1 MTPRIAILNCRDAL
15 MGFMDNSQPGA
26 IHYYDDILHRYL
38 SGNAYTFTFKILSA
52 QDPNELLQVGNK
64 LAFRH
69 PELGSF
75 YLNITTVERDRTETE
90 VTAMGLTF
98 ELLNEEIAAT
108 KLDTAKTFMGYL
120 DHWGF
125 EREKLKVG
133 LNEVSDKSIK
143 NEWTGNETVLKRLFS
158 LATVF
163 DAELEFVPYL
173 NENFSLNTL
182 VMNVY
187 RSDHGM
193 GHDKR
198 DITLRYSDGIEGIT
212 KTSDISELITA
223 IRPTGKDGMTLA
235 GYARAKES
243 DGCYL
248 SNSDIRSPSARDRFP
263 SQVADKDDNYIVG
276 MWSCDVD
283 SKEMLYGRALAELR
297 KRSVPKLTY
306 DIDGYIDVAIGDR
319 VTIEDDQFIPKLYV
333 QCRVVEQ
340 EVSFTD
346 PTKNKTTFDNFTEVS
361 SQLSS
366 SIISQ
371 MNALIEKYKQY
382 QCGIASSSGTS
393 FKNGQ
398 GETTLTAIVRDGAA
412 DVTDKFEIRW
422 FKNGTRVG
430 TGKSLTVS
438 STDFGQTAAY
448 RFEAWKD
455 GQLHGQYELTTV
467 NVVDG
472 ADGISNYLH
481 IRYSD
486 DGGRTFTGNN
496 GKNPGKWIGQYHDPN
511 PVDSPDP
518 ADYTW
523 VKTAGEDGA
532 DGMTQKLVSLTNEY
546 YLSTSDTERTG
557 GSWDTGYPDYEQGK
571 FLWVRIKAVYETPD
585 AIAYSAP
592 ELDKAWLNAGK
603 AITAAETA
611 TQSAADAS
619 QEAQDA
625 VSQVQAAKATADSVA
640 AEIAPIKTGVQEAK
654 DAAAE
659 AKKEIADKTQQML
672 LDIGDT
678 YATKNEVTAL
688 EGDLQ
693 AQITANATEIAS
705 KVSQT
710 EYQQNQ
716 QEVDDTLASLNSDLT
731 AAQGTLSS
739 LQSSQSEAA
748 QKLAQAEQD
757 LKDAQDAV
765 LDLQTS
771 QTATDTQLKAAQDA
785 VTKAQAAVDKAQSD
799 VDKANTEI
807 GKVKTDIAGIQG
819 DITDLTSRVTTAE
832 TSITQNAEAIALRA
846 TKTEVSTAV
855 QGAKD
860 YADAQIKVEA
870 DKIASDVSKVSTK
883 VDGLTQQKVERYYYL
898 STSETSCTGGAWS
911 TTKPAEEAGKYIWTK
926 DKITYVGGSSVE
938 TAPVRQTGSAG
949 ATGKDG
955 TNGKDGTSVTVS
967 SQQVTYQA
975 SSSGTTVPT
984 GAWSATI
991 PSVSAGQYL
1000 WTKTVVN
1007 YSDGK
1012 STTAYS
1018 VARQGSNGTNGTNG
1032 TSVTVSSQ
1040 AVTYQKSTS
1049 GTTPPTGTWSS
1060 SIPTTSAGEY
1070 LWTRTV
1076 VTYSDGKSVTSYSV
1090 ARHGLTGGK
1099 GDKGDKGN
1107 AGQDTI
1113 SIEIAQSWS
1122 ADTCTLTATV
1132 FRGPQQL
1139 TDTQVTALGTLKWYK
1154 ESTAL
1159 GTGKQLVRTLTG
1171 REAIECRL
1179 ESGSSSIL
1187 ARRCVTVD
1195 KDLEPVITEGLGTA
1209 QSERLEMESRLSS
1222 QIQQSVESITQTVH
1236 EEVYLKGD
1244 VDRML
1249 SSVSTTL
1256 QQDKESVQIL
1266 FNQLSAQLSAD
1277 GAATDAQFQEI
1288 SKYIRF
1294 IDGNVEIGNSA
1305 SPIQLKVMNDR
1316 ISFQQAGTEV
1326 AYFSNK
1332 QLYVTDGNFIQSLRI
1347 GRFAFVPRANGSLDF
1362 KKVG

>member
-248 SNSDIRSPSARDRFP
+248 SNSDIRSPTARDRFP

-603 AITAAETA
+603 AIQKAQTAADSA
-611 TQSAADAS
+611 SAASSA
-619 QEAQDA
+619 AAAA
-625 VSQVQAAKATADSVA
+625 VSQAQAAKATADAVQ
-640 AEIAPIKTGVQEAK
+640 AELTPIKTGVQEAK

-807 GKVKTDIAGIQG
+807 GKVKNDISDIQG

-832 TSITQNAEAIALRA
+832 TSIAQNAEAIALRA

-860 YADAQIKVEA
+860 YADAQIKVSANEIKSSVKTVT
-870 DKIASDVSKVSTK
+870 DKVN
-883 VDGLTQQKVERYYYL
+883 GLQQQEVEYFYYL
-898 STSETSCTGGAWS
+898 STSPDTPTGGSWS
-911 TTKPAEEAGKYIWTK
+911 TTKPAETAGKYIWQ
-926 DKITYVGGSSVE
+926 KIKTTYVSGASTES
-938 TAPVRQTGSAG
+938 APARL
-949 ATGKDG
+949 TGKDG
-955 TNGKDGTSVTVS
+955 KDGINVTVTGTAS
-967 SQQVTYQA
+967 TYQV

-984 GAWSATI
+984 GTWSSSIPATN
-991 PSVSAGQYL
+991 PGQYL
-1000 WTKTVVN
+1000 WTKNVTT
-1007 YSDGK
+1007 YSNGAT
-1012 STTAYS
+1012 STSYS
-1018 VARQGSNGTNGTNG
+1018 VSRNGTNGG
-1032 TSVTVSSQ
+1032 TGP
-1040 AVTYQKSTS
+1040 K
-1049 GTTPPTGTWSS
+1049 GETG
-1060 SIPTTSAGEY
+1060 A
-1070 LWTRTV
+1070 
-1076 VTYSDGKSVTSYSV
+1076 
-1090 ARHGLTGGK
+1090 TGQTGAP
-1099 GDKGDKGN
+1099 GAD
-1107 AGQDTI
+1107 ALHI
-1113 SIEIAQSWS
+1113 SITPVWS
-1122 ADTCTLTATV
+1122 GNSCTLTAHV
-1132 FRGPQQL
+1132 FKGGVEL
-1139 TDTQVTALGTLKWYK
+1139 TDTQVTALGALKWYLNG
-1154 ESTAL
+1154 SGTVA
-1159 GTGKQLVRTLTG
+1159 GTGKTLT
-1171 REAIECRL
+1171 RAVSVKESWEVRL
-1179 ESGSSSIL
+1179 EG
-1187 ARRCVTVD
+1187 
-1195 KDLEPVITEGLGTA
+1195 
-1209 QSERLEMESRLSS
+1209 
-1222 QIQQSVESITQTVH
+1222 
-1236 EEVYLKGD
+1236 
-1244 VDRML
+1244 
-1249 SSVSTTL
+1249 
-1256 QQDKESVQIL
+1256 
-1266 FNQLSAQLSAD
+1266 
-1277 GAATDAQFQEI
+1277 
-1288 SKYIRF
+1288 
-1294 IDGNVEIGNSA
+1294 
-1305 SPIQLKVMNDR
+1305 
-1316 ISFQQAGTEV
+1316 
-1326 AYFSNK
+1326 
-1332 QLYVTDGNFIQSLRI
+1332 
-1347 GRFAFVPRANGSLDF
+1347 
-1362 KKVG
+1362 

>member
-1 MTPRIAILNCRDAL
+1 MTPRIAILNCRDQVL
-15 MGFMDNSQPGA
+15 SFMDNSQPEA
-26 IHYYDDILHRYL
+26 MHYYDDSLHRYL
-38 SGNAYTFTFKILSA
+38 AGNACTFSFKVLSY
-52 QDPNELLQVGNK
+52 QDPKEYLQVGNK
-64 LAFRH
+64 LSFRH
-69 PELGSF
+69 SEEGAF
-75 YLNITTVERDRTETE
+75 YFNIVTVERDREETE

-108 KLDTAKTFMGYL
+108 KLDTAKTFTGYL

-125 EREKLKVG
+125 ERERLKIG

-163 DAELEFVPYL
+163 DAELEFIPFL
-173 NENFSLNTL
+173 NDDFSLNKL
-182 VMNVY
+182 VMNIY

-223 IRPTGKDGMTLA
+223 IRPTGKDGMMLS
-235 GYARAKES
+235 GYTHAKES

-248 SNSDIRSPSARDRFP
+248 SNSDIRNPSARDRFP

-297 KRSVPKLTY
+297 KKSVPKLSY
-306 DIDGYIDVAIGDR
+306 DIDGYINVSIGDR
-319 VTIEDDQFIPKLYV
+319 VTIEDTQFTPKLYV

-340 EVSFTD
+340 EISFTD
-346 PTKNKTTFDNFTEVS
+346 PTKNKTTFDNFTEVQ

-393 FKNGQ
+393 FKNGE
-398 GETTLTAIVRDGAA
+398 GETVLQAIVRDGAA
-412 DVTDKFEIRW
+412 DKTDDFEIRW
-422 FKNGTRVG
+422 FKDGVQIS
-430 TGKSLTVS
+430 TGKTLTVS
-438 STDFGQTAAY
+438 SKDFDQTASY
-448 RFEAWKD
+448 RFEAWKN

-467 NVVDG
+467 NVSDG
-472 ADGISNYLH
+472 LDGQADYLH
-481 IRYSD
+481 IRWSN
-486 DGGRTFTGNN
+486 DGGVTFTGNN
-496 GKNPGKWIGQYHDPN
+496 GKDPGDWRGEYHDKSPM
-511 PVDSPDP
+511 DSPDP
-518 ADYTW
+518 SDYSW
-523 VKTAGEDGA
+523 IRVKGEDGA

-546 YLSTSDTERTG
+546 YLSDSDTERIG
-557 GSWDTGYPDYEQGK
+557 GSWDTGYPDYVQGK
-571 FLWVRIKAVYETPD
+571 YLWLRIKAVYETPD
-585 AIAYSAP
+585 AIAYTAP

-603 AITAAETA
+603 AIQKAQTAADSA
-611 TQSAADAS
+611 SAASSA
-619 QEAQDA
+619 AAAA
-625 VSQVQAAKATADSVA
+625 VSQAQAAKATADSVA

-654 DAAAE
+654 DAAAD

-771 QTATDTQLKAAQDA
+771 QTATGTQLKAAQDA

-860 YADAQIKVEA
+860 YADAQIKVSANEIKSSVKTVT
-870 DKIASDVSKVSTK
+870 DKVN
-883 VDGLTQQKVERYYYL
+883 GLQQQEVEYFYYL
-898 STSETSCTGGAWS
+898 STSPDTPTGGSWS
-911 TTKPAEEAGKYIWTK
+911 TTKPAETAGKYIWQ
-926 DKITYVGGSSVE
+926 KIKTTYVSGASTES
-938 TAPVRQTGSAG
+938 APARL
-949 ATGKDG
+949 TGKDG
-955 TNGKDGTSVTVS
+955 KDGINVTVTGTAS
-967 SQQVTYQA
+967 TYQV

-984 GAWSATI
+984 GTWSSSIPATN
-991 PSVSAGQYL
+991 PGQYL
-1000 WTKTVVN
+1000 WTKNVTT
-1007 YSDGK
+1007 YSNGAT
-1012 STTAYS
+1012 STSYS
-1018 VARQGSNGTNGTNG
+1018 VSRNGTNGATG
-1032 TSVTVSSQ
+1032 PKGETGATGQTGAPGADALHISI
-1040 AVTYQKSTS
+1040 
-1049 GTTPPTGTWSS
+1049 TPTWS
-1060 SIPTTSAGEY
+1060 
-1070 LWTRTV
+1070 
-1076 VTYSDGKSVTSYSV
+1076 
-1090 ARHGLTGGK
+1090 
-1099 GDKGDKGN
+1099 GN
-1107 AGQDTI
+1107 SCA
-1113 SIEIAQSWS
+1113 
-1122 ADTCTLTATV
+1122 LTAHV
-1132 FRGPQQL
+1132 FKGGVEL
-1139 TDTQVTALGTLKWYK
+1139 TDTQVIALGALKWY
-1154 ESTAL
+1154 SGDTFVAN
-1159 GTGKQLVRTLTG
+1159 GKQLTRT
-1171 REAIECRL
+1171 
-1179 ESGSSSIL
+1179 
-1187 ARRCVTVD
+1187 VT
-1195 KDLEPVITEGLGTA
+1195 
-1209 QSERLEMESRLSS
+1209 SR
-1222 QIQQSVESITQTVH
+1222 
-1236 EEVYLKGD
+1236 
-1244 VDRML
+1244 
-1249 SSVSTTL
+1249 
-1256 QQDKESVQIL
+1256 
-1266 FNQLSAQLSAD
+1266 
-1277 GAATDAQFQEI
+1277 
-1288 SKYIRF
+1288 
-1294 IDGNVEIGNSA
+1294 
-1305 SPIQLKVMNDR
+1305 
-1316 ISFQQAGTEV
+1316 
-1326 AYFSNK
+1326 
-1332 QLYVTDGNFIQSLRI
+1332 
-1347 GRFAFVPRANGSLDF
+1347 
-1362 KKVG
+1362 

>member
-1 MTPRIAILNCRDAL
+1 MSTPRIAVLNARDDVL
-15 MGFMDNSQPGA
+15 GFLDNDRPGA
-26 IHYYDDILHRYL
+26 IHYFDETLHLYL
-38 SGNAYTFTFKILSA
+38 AGSAYTFDGKVLTSEDSQII
-52 QDPNELLQVGNK
+52 EVGNK
-64 LAFRH
+64 LSFRY
-69 PELGSF
+69 ENRDY
-75 YLNITTVERDRTETE
+75 YLNIVKTEKDE
-90 VTAMGLTF
+90 VHTSFECFGLTF
-98 ELLNEEIAAT
+98 EFLNEEVD
-108 KLDTAKTFMGYL
+108 KFESPGAKTLAAYIQQ
-120 DHWGF
+120 WGA
-125 EREKLKVG
+125 ETMDLRIVHNEVADRALKLKWDG
-133 LNEVSDKSIK
+133 R
-143 NEWTGNETVLKRLFS
+143 ETILKRLFS
-158 LATVF
+158 LANSF
-163 DAELEFVPYL
+163 DVELDFQTRL
-173 NENFSLNTL
+173 NRDFSLSHMDLYIVKQTGKD
-182 VMNVY
+182 
-187 RSDHGM
+187 RTGE
-193 GHDKR
+193 
-198 DITLRYSDGIEGIT
+198 ILRYGKEIEGIK
-212 KTSDISELITA
+212 KTSDVSDLYTA
-223 IRPTGKDGMTLA
+223 IRPRGKDGLTLA
-235 GYARAKES
+235 GYSHAKES
-243 DGCYL
+243 DGCRL
-248 SNSDIRSPSARDRFP
+248 RGEDILNPSAKDRFP
-263 SQVADKDDNYIVG
+263 ALNPDKAEGYIARY
-276 MWSCDVD
+276 WDCDVED
-283 SKEMLYGRALAELR
+283 QAMLYGRALAELR
-297 KRSVPKLTY
+297 KNSVPKLEY
-306 DIDGYIDVAIGDR
+306 EVDGFVDGAIGDR
-319 VTIEDDQFIPKLYV
+319 FTIEDDAYTPTLYV
-333 QCRVVEQ
+333 EARVVEQ
-340 EVSFTD
+340 EICFTD
-346 PTKNKTTFDNFTEVS
+346 PSRCKTTFDNFTEVK

-366 SIISQ
+366 TIQ
-371 MNALIEKYKQY
+371 AQVEKLVEKYKTY
-382 QCGIASSSGTS
+382 QAGISSTAGTI
-393 FKNGQ
+393 FVNGV
-398 GETTLTAIVRDGAA
+398 GTTTLTAFVRDGVT
-412 DVTDKFEIRW
+412 DVTDKFTIRW
-422 FKNGTRVG
+422 YKAGTECGNGKT
-430 TGKSLTVS
+430 LTVS
-438 STDFGQTAAY
+438 STDFDDMAVYGFKAFDSTGAIKA
-448 RFEAWKD
+448 E
-455 GQLHGQYELTTV
+455 YELTFT
-467 NVVDG
+467 NV
-472 ADGISNYLH
+472 ADGVSDYLH
-481 IRYSD
+481 IKYSN
-486 DGGRTFTGNN
+486 DGGQTFSTPDGD
-496 GKNPGKWIGQYHDPN
+496 WIGQYHDSN

-518 ADYTW
+518 ARYTW
-523 VKTAGEDGA
+523 AKIKGNDGA
-532 DGMTQKLVSLTNEY
+532 NGQTQKLVSLTNEY
-546 YLSTSDTERTG
+546 YLSTSDTAQTG
-557 GSWDTGYPDYEQGK
+557 GSWETAYPDYVDGK
-571 FLWVRIKAVYETPD
+571 YLWVRIKAVYKDPNGT
-585 AIAYSAP
+585 AYTTP
-592 ELDKAWLNAGK
+592 ELEKAWLNAGK
-603 AITAAETA
+603 AIQKAKTAADSA
-611 TQSAADAS
+611 SAASSA
-619 QEAQDA
+619 AAAA
-625 VSQVQAAKATADSVA
+625 VSQAQAAKATADSVA

-654 DAAAE
+654 DAAAD

-678 YATKNEVTAL
+678 YATKNEVTTL

-705 KVSQT
+705 KVSET
-710 EYQQNQ
+710 VYQQNQ
-716 QEVDDTLASLNSDLT
+716 ANIDSQLSDLNSDLT

-765 LDLQTS
+765 ADLQTS
-771 QTATDTQLKAAQDA
+771 QTATDSQLKAAQAA
-785 VTKAQAAVDKAQSD
+785 VDKAQAAVNKAQSD

-832 TSITQNAEAIALRA
+832 TSITQNANAIALRA
-846 TKTEVSTAV
+846 TKTEVNTAV

-898 STSETSCTGGAWS
+898 STSEASCTGGTWS
-911 TTKPAEEAGKYIWTK
+911 TTKPPEAAGKYVWIK
-926 DKITYVGGSSVE
+926 DKVTYVGGSSVE
-938 TAPVRQTGSAG
+938 TSPVRMTGS
-949 ATGKDG
+949 TGPKG
-955 TNGKDGTSVTVS
+955 TDGTSVTVS
-967 SQQVTYQA
+967 SQRITYQA

-984 GAWSATI
+984 GTWATRI
-991 PSVSAGQYL
+991 PTVSAGQYL
-1000 WTKTVVN
+1000 WTKTTVT

-1018 VARQGSNGTNGTNG
+1018 VARQGVNGTDGKNGTNG

-1040 AVTYQKSTS
+1040 AVTYQKSTN
-1049 GTTPPTGTWSS
+1049 GTTPPSGTWSS

-1090 ARHGLTGGK
+1090 ARHGL
-1099 GDKGDKGN
+1099 KGDKGN

-1159 GTGKQLVRTLTG
+1159 GTGKKLVRTLTG

-1179 ESGSSSIL
+1179 KSRSSSIL

-1195 KDLEPVITEGLGTA
+1195 KNLEPVITEGLGTA

-1256 QQDKESVQIL
+1256 QQDKESVRIL

-1277 GAATDAQFQEI
+1277 GAATDAQFQKI

-1316 ISFQQAGTEV
+1316 ISFRQAGTEV

>member
-187 RSDHGM
+187 RSGHGM

-235 GYARAKES
+235 GYTRAKES

-438 STDFGQTAAY
+438 SADFGQTAAY

-455 GQLHGQYELTTV
+455 GQLHGQYELTTI
-467 NVVDG
+467 NISDG
-472 ADGISNYLH
+472 ANGVSDYLH
-481 IRYSD
+481 IRWSN
-486 DGGRTFTGNN
+486 DGGVTFTGND
-496 GKNPGKWIGQYHDPN
+496 GKYPGDWMGQYHDSS

-518 ADYTW
+518 SDYTW
-523 VKTAGEDGA
+523 VLVKGKDGA
-532 DGMTQKLVSLTNEY
+532 NGSTQKLANLTTEY
-546 YLSTSDTERTG
+546 YLSTSDTEHIG
-557 GSWDTGYPDYEQGK
+557 GSWGTTYPDYADGK
-571 FLWVRIKAVYETPD
+571 YLWVRIKAVYETPP
-585 AIAYSAP
+585 ATAYTTP

-603 AITAAETA
+603 AIQKAQTAAD
-611 TQSAADAS
+611 SAADAS
-619 QEAQDA
+619 QAAADA
-625 VSQVQAAKATADSVA
+625 VSQANAAKAKADDVA

-654 DAAAE
+654 DAAEE
-659 AKKEIADKTQQML
+659 AKTEIATKTQQML

-678 YATKNEVTAL
+678 YATKNEVTTL

-716 QEVDDTLASLNSDLT
+716 QDIDDTLASLNSDLT

-765 LDLQTS
+765 SDLQAS
-771 QTATDTQLKAAQDA
+771 QTATDTQLAEAQAA
-785 VTKAQAAVDKAQSD
+785 VTKAQAAVDKAQGD

-846 TKTEVSTAV
+846 TKTEVNTAV

-860 YADAQIKVEA
+860 YADAQIKVSA
-870 DKIASDVSKVSTK
+870 DEIKSSVKTVTDK
-883 VDGLTQQKVERYYYL
+883 VDGLTQQKVERFYYL
-898 STSETSCTGGAWS
+898 STSADSCTGGSWS
-911 TTKPAEEAGKYIWTK
+911 TTKPAETAGKYIWIK
-926 DKITYVGGSSVE
+926 DKVTYVGGSSVE
-938 TAPVRQTGSAG
+938 TSPVRMTGS
-949 ATGKDG
+949 TGPKG
-955 TNGKDGTSVTVS
+955 TDGTSVTVS
-967 SQQVTYQA
+967 SQQITYQA

-984 GAWSATI
+984 GAWATSI
-991 PSVSAGQYL
+991 PTVSAGQYL
-1000 WTKTVVN
+1000 WTKTTVT

-1018 VARQGSNGTNGTNG
+1018 VARQGVNGTDGKNGTNG

-1040 AVTYQKSTS
+1040 AVTYQKSTN
-1049 GTTPPTGTWSS
+1049 GTTPPSGTWSS

-1122 ADTCTLTATV
+1122 ADACTLTATV

-1159 GTGKQLVRTLTG
+1159 GTGKQLARTVTG

-1179 ESGSSSIL
+1179 ESGSSIL

-1195 KDLEPVITEGLGTA
+1195 KDLEPVIAEGLGTA
-1209 QSERLEMESRLSS
+1209 QAERLEMENRLSS

-1256 QQDKESVQIL
+1256 QQDKESVRIL

-1332 QLYVTDGNFIQSLRI
+1332 QLYVTDGNFIHSLRI

>member
-187 RSDHGM
+187 RSGHGM

-235 GYARAKES
+235 GYTRAKES

-438 STDFGQTAAY
+438 SADFGQTAAY

-455 GQLHGQYELTTV
+455 GQLHGQYELTTI
-467 NVVDG
+467 NISDG
-472 ADGISNYLH
+472 ANGVSDYLH
-481 IRYSD
+481 IRWSN
-486 DGGRTFTGNN
+486 DGGVTFTGND
-496 GKNPGKWIGQYHDPN
+496 GKYPGDWMGQYHDSS

-518 ADYTW
+518 SDYTW
-523 VKTAGEDGA
+523 VLVKGKDGA
-532 DGMTQKLVSLTNEY
+532 NGSTQKLANLTTEY
-546 YLSTSDTERTG
+546 YLSTSDTEHIG
-557 GSWDTGYPDYEQGK
+557 GSWGTTYPDYADGK
-571 FLWVRIKAVYETPD
+571 YLWVRIKAVYETPP
-585 AIAYSAP
+585 ATAYTTP

-603 AITAAETA
+603 AIQKAQTAAD
-611 TQSAADAS
+611 SAADAS
-619 QEAQDA
+619 QAAADA
-625 VSQVQAAKATADSVA
+625 VSQANAAKAKADDVA

-654 DAAAE
+654 DAAEE
-659 AKKEIADKTQQML
+659 AKTEIATKTQQML

-678 YATKNEVTAL
+678 YATKNEVTTL

-716 QEVDDTLASLNSDLT
+716 QDIDDTLASLNSDLT

-765 LDLQTS
+765 SDLQAS
-771 QTATDTQLKAAQDA
+771 QTATDTQLAEAQAA
-785 VTKAQAAVDKAQSD
+785 VTKAQAAVDKAQGD

-846 TKTEVSTAV
+846 TKTEVNTAV

-860 YADAQIKVEA
+860 YADAQIKVSA
-870 DKIASDVSKVSTK
+870 DEIKSSVKTVTDK
-883 VDGLTQQKVERYYYL
+883 VDGLTQQKVERFYYL
-898 STSETSCTGGAWS
+898 STSADSCTGGSWS
-911 TTKPAEEAGKYIWTK
+911 TTKPAETAGKYIWIK
-926 DKITYVGGSSVE
+926 DKVTYVGGSSVE
-938 TAPVRQTGSAG
+938 TSPVRMTGS
-949 ATGKDG
+949 TGPKG
-955 TNGKDGTSVTVS
+955 TDGTSVTVS
-967 SQQVTYQA
+967 SQQITYQA
-975 SSSGTTVPT
+975 SSSGSTVPT
-984 GAWSATI
+984 GAWATSI
-991 PSVSAGQYL
+991 PTVSAGQYL
-1000 WTKTVVN
+1000 WTKTTVT

-1018 VARQGSNGTNGTNG
+1018 VARQGVNGTDGKNGTNG

-1040 AVTYQKSTS
+1040 AVTYQKSTN
-1049 GTTPPTGTWSS
+1049 GTTPPSGTWSS

-1122 ADTCTLTATV
+1122 ADACTLTATV

-1159 GTGKQLVRTLTG
+1159 GTGKQLARTVTG

-1179 ESGSSSIL
+1179 ESGSSIL

-1195 KDLEPVITEGLGTA
+1195 KDLEPVIAEGLGTA
-1209 QSERLEMESRLSS
+1209 QAERLEMENRLSS

-1256 QQDKESVQIL
+1256 QQDKESVRIL

-1332 QLYVTDGNFIQSLRI
+1332 QLYVTDGNFIHSLRI

>member
-625 VSQVQAAKATADSVA
+625 VSQAQTAKATADAVQ
-640 AEIAPIKTGVQEAK
+640 AELTPIKTGVQEAK
-654 DAAAE
+654 DAAAD

-765 LDLQTS
+765 
-771 QTATDTQLKAAQDA
+771 
-785 VTKAQAAVDKAQSD
+785 TKAQAAVDKAQSD

-860 YADAQIKVEA
+860 YADAQIKVSANEIKSSVKTVT
-870 DKIASDVSKVSTK
+870 DKVN
-883 VDGLTQQKVERYYYL
+883 GLQQQEVEYFYYL
-898 STSETSCTGGAWS
+898 STSPDTPTGGSWS
-911 TTKPAEEAGKYIWTK
+911 TTKPAETAGKYIWQ
-926 DKITYVGGSSVE
+926 KIKTTYVSGASTES
-938 TAPVRQTGSAG
+938 APARL
-949 ATGKDG
+949 TGKDG
-955 TNGKDGTSVTVS
+955 KDGINVTVTGTAS
-967 SQQVTYQA
+967 TYQV

-984 GAWSATI
+984 GTWSSSIPATN
-991 PSVSAGQYL
+991 PGQYL
-1000 WTKTVVN
+1000 WTKNVTT
-1007 YSDGK
+1007 YSNGAT
-1012 STTAYS
+1012 STSYS
-1018 VARQGSNGTNGTNG
+1018 VSRNGTNGG
-1032 TSVTVSSQ
+1032 TGP
-1040 AVTYQKSTS
+1040 K
-1049 GTTPPTGTWSS
+1049 GETG
-1060 SIPTTSAGEY
+1060 A
-1070 LWTRTV
+1070 
-1076 VTYSDGKSVTSYSV
+1076 
-1090 ARHGLTGGK
+1090 TGQTGAP
-1099 GDKGDKGN
+1099 GAD
-1107 AGQDTI
+1107 ALHI
-1113 SIEIAQSWS
+1113 SITPVWS
-1122 ADTCTLTATV
+1122 GNSCTLTAHV
-1132 FRGPQQL
+1132 FKGGVEL
-1139 TDTQVTALGTLKWYK
+1139 TDTQVTALGALKWYLNG
-1154 ESTAL
+1154 SGTVA
-1159 GTGKQLVRTLTG
+1159 GTGKTLT
-1171 REAIECRL
+1171 RAVSVKESWEVRL
-1179 ESGSSSIL
+1179 EG
-1187 ARRCVTVD
+1187 
-1195 KDLEPVITEGLGTA
+1195 
-1209 QSERLEMESRLSS
+1209 
-1222 QIQQSVESITQTVH
+1222 
-1236 EEVYLKGD
+1236 
-1244 VDRML
+1244 
-1249 SSVSTTL
+1249 
-1256 QQDKESVQIL
+1256 
-1266 FNQLSAQLSAD
+1266 
-1277 GAATDAQFQEI
+1277 
-1288 SKYIRF
+1288 
-1294 IDGNVEIGNSA
+1294 
-1305 SPIQLKVMNDR
+1305 
-1316 ISFQQAGTEV
+1316 
-1326 AYFSNK
+1326 
-1332 QLYVTDGNFIQSLRI
+1332 
-1347 GRFAFVPRANGSLDF
+1347 
-1362 KKVG
+1362 

>member
-187 RSDHGM
+187 RSGHGM

-235 GYARAKES
+235 GYTRAKES

-438 STDFGQTAAY
+438 SADFGQTAAY

-455 GQLHGQYELTTV
+455 GQLHGQYELTTI
-467 NVVDG
+467 NISDG
-472 ADGISNYLH
+472 ANGVSDYLH
-481 IRYSD
+481 IRWSN
-486 DGGRTFTGNN
+486 DGGVTFTGND
-496 GKNPGKWIGQYHDPN
+496 GKYPGDWMGQYHDSS

-518 ADYTW
+518 SDYTW
-523 VKTAGEDGA
+523 VLVKGKDGA
-532 DGMTQKLVSLTNEY
+532 NGSTQKLVNLTTEY
-546 YLSTSDTERTG
+546 YLSTSDTEHIG
-557 GSWDTGYPDYEQGK
+557 GSWGTTYPDYADGK
-571 FLWVRIKAVYETPD
+571 YLWVRIKAVYETPP
-585 AIAYSAP
+585 ATAYTTP

-603 AITAAETA
+603 AIQKAQTAAD
-611 TQSAADAS
+611 SAADAS
-619 QEAQDA
+619 QAAADA
-625 VSQVQAAKATADSVA
+625 VSQANAAKAKADDVA

-654 DAAAE
+654 DAAEE
-659 AKKEIADKTQQML
+659 AKTEIATKTQQML

-678 YATKNEVTAL
+678 YATKNEVTTL

-716 QEVDDTLASLNSDLT
+716 KDIDDTLASLNSDLT

-765 LDLQTS
+765 SDLQAS
-771 QTATDTQLKAAQDA
+771 QTATDTQLAAAQAA
-785 VTKAQAAVDKAQSD
+785 VTKAQAAVDKAQGD

-819 DITDLTSRVTTAE
+819 DISDLTSRVTTAE
-832 TSITQNAEAIALRA
+832 TNITQNASAIALRA
-846 TKTEVSTAV
+846 TKTEVNTAV

-860 YADAQIKVEA
+860 YADAQIKVSANEIKSSVEA
-870 DKIASDVSKVSTK
+870 VSDQ
-883 VDGLTQQKVERYYYL
+883 VDGLQQQKVEYYYYL
-898 STSETSCTGGAWS
+898 STSADSCTGGSWS
-911 TTKPAEEAGKYIWTK
+911 TTKPAETAGKYIWQ
-926 DKITYVGGSSVE
+926 KIKTTYVSGASTES
-938 TAPVRQTGSAG
+938 APARLTGVAG
-949 ATGKDG
+949 KDGADGKDG
-955 TNGKDGTSVTVS
+955 TNATVTGTAS
-967 SQQVTYQA
+967 TYQV

-984 GAWSATI
+984 GTWSSSIPATN
-991 PSVSAGQYL
+991 PGQYL
-1000 WTKTVVN
+1000 WTKNVTT
-1007 YSDGK
+1007 YSNGAT
-1012 STTAYS
+1012 STSYS
-1018 VARQGSNGTNGTNG
+1018 VSRNGTNGATG
-1032 TSVTVSSQ
+1032 PKGETGATGQTGAPGADALHISI
-1040 AVTYQKSTS
+1040 
-1049 GTTPPTGTWSS
+1049 TPTWS
-1060 SIPTTSAGEY
+1060 
-1070 LWTRTV
+1070 
-1076 VTYSDGKSVTSYSV
+1076 
-1090 ARHGLTGGK
+1090 
-1099 GDKGDKGN
+1099 GN
-1107 AGQDTI
+1107 SCA
-1113 SIEIAQSWS
+1113 
-1122 ADTCTLTATV
+1122 LTAHV
-1132 FRGPQQL
+1132 FKGGVEL
-1139 TDTQVTALGTLKWYK
+1139 TDTQVIALGALKWY
-1154 ESTAL
+1154 SGDTFVAN
-1159 GTGKQLVRTLTG
+1159 GKQLTRTVTS
-1171 REAIECRL
+1171 RETLECRL
-1179 ESGSSSIL
+1179 ESGGGGLMPEFITLADGSLAVKGRNLLKQSCPLKPGNWITNGGGCTLDTEITYEGNPTLRTSLGGGIQYYPVPRTSSIQDPTYWL
-1187 ARRCVTVD
+1187 
-1195 KDLEPVITEGLGTA
+1195 PVIPGQTYTYSMCLKAEGTVNHAPAVPLHWHFVDNEGDNYPQPSNVVASGTIVPGEWSVIHTKFTA
-1209 QSERLEMESRLSS
+1209 RNKWMRPFVYTGRSPAVPVNIAWIKLEYGDEMTGPSAAPED
-1222 QIQQSVESITQTVH
+1222 
-1236 EEVYLKGD
+1236 EEV
-1244 VDRML
+1244 
-1249 SSVSTTL
+1249 TT
-1256 QQDKESVQIL
+1256 
-1266 FNQLSAQLSAD
+1266 
-1277 GAATDAQFQEI
+1277 
-1288 SKYIRF
+1288 
-1294 IDGNVEIGNSA
+1294 
-1305 SPIQLKVMNDR
+1305 
-1316 ISFQQAGTEV
+1316 
-1326 AYFSNK
+1326 
-1332 QLYVTDGNFIQSLRI
+1332 
-1347 GRFAFVPRANGSLDF
+1347 
-1362 KKVG
+1362 

>member
-1 MTPRIAILNCRDAL
+1 MIPRIAILNCRDAPL
-15 MGFMDNSQPGA
+15 GFLDNSQPGA
-26 IHYYDDILHRYL
+26 MHYYDDCLHRYL
-38 SGNAYTFTFKILSA
+38 SGNAYTFTFKVLSS
-52 QDPNELLQVGNK
+52 QDPKELLQVGNK
-64 LAFRH
+64 LSFRH

-120 DHWGF
+120 DYWGF

-235 GYARAKES
+235 GYTRAKES

-398 GETTLTAIVRDGAA
+398 GETTLSAIVRDGAA

-438 STDFGQTAAY
+438 SADFGQTAAY

-472 ADGISNYLH
+472 ADGISDYLH
-481 IRYSD
+481 MRYSD
-486 DGGRTFTGNN
+486 DGGRTFTSNN
-496 GKNPGKWIGQYHDPN
+496 GKNPGKWIGQYHDSS

-523 VKTAGEDGA
+523 AKIAGEDGA
-532 DGMTQKLVSLTNEY
+532 NGTTQKLVSLSNEY
-546 YLSTSDTERTG
+546 YLSTSDTDQTG
-557 GSWDTGYPDYEQGK
+557 GSWGTTYPDYEDGK
-571 FLWVRIKAVYETPD
+571 FLWVRIKAVYKDPNGT
-585 AIAYSAP
+585 AYTTP
-592 ELDKAWLNAGK
+592 ELEKAWLNAGK
-603 AITAAETA
+603 AIQKAQTAADSA
-611 TQSAADAS
+611 SAASSA
-619 QEAQDA
+619 AAAA
-625 VSQVQAAKATADSVA
+625 VSQAQAAKATADAVQT
-640 AEIAPIKTGVQEAK
+640 ELAPIKTGVQEAK

-659 AKKEIADKTQQML
+659 AKDEIATKTQQML

-678 YATKNEVTAL
+678 YATKNEVTTL

-716 QEVDDTLASLNSDLT
+716 QDIDDTLASLNSDLT

-748 QKLAQAEQD
+748 QKLTKAEQD
-757 LKDAQDAV
+757 LKEAQDAV

-785 VTKAQAAVDKAQSD
+785 VTKAQAAVDKAQGD

-819 DITDLTSRVTTAE
+819 DISDLTSRMTTAE
-832 TSITQNAEAIALRA
+832 TSITQNASAIALRA
-846 TKTEVSTAV
+846 TKTEVNTAV

-860 YADAQIKVEA
+860 YADAQIKVSANEIKSSVEA
-870 DKIASDVSKVSTK
+870 VSDQ
-883 VDGLTQQKVERYYYL
+883 VDGLQQQKVEYYYYL
-898 STSETSCTGGAWS
+898 STSADSCTGGSWS
-911 TTKPAEEAGKYIWTK
+911 TTKPAETAGKYIWQ
-926 DKITYVGGSSVE
+926 KIKTTYVSGASTES
-938 TAPVRQTGSAG
+938 APARLTGVA
-949 ATGKDG
+949 GKDG
-955 TNGKDGTSVTVS
+955 TNGIDALHIS
-967 SQQVTYQA
+967 
-975 SSSGTTVPT
+975 
-984 GAWSATI
+984 I
-991 PSVSAGQYL
+991 
-1000 WTKTVVN
+1000 
-1007 YSDGK
+1007 
-1012 STTAYS
+1012 
-1018 VARQGSNGTNGTNG
+1018 
-1032 TSVTVSSQ
+1032 
-1040 AVTYQKSTS
+1040 
-1049 GTTPPTGTWSS
+1049 TPTWS
-1060 SIPTTSAGEY
+1060 
-1070 LWTRTV
+1070 
-1076 VTYSDGKSVTSYSV
+1076 
-1090 ARHGLTGGK
+1090 
-1099 GDKGDKGN
+1099 GN
-1107 AGQDTI
+1107 
-1113 SIEIAQSWS
+1113 S
-1122 ADTCTLTATV
+1122 CTLTAHV
-1132 FRGPQQL
+1132 FKGGVEL
-1139 TDTQVTALGTLKWYK
+1139 TDTQVTALGVLKWYLNG
-1154 ESTAL
+1154 SGTVS
-1159 GTGKQLVRTLTG
+1159 GTGKTLT
-1171 REAIECRL
+1171 RAVSVKESWEVRL
-1179 ESGSSSIL
+1179 EG
-1187 ARRCVTVD
+1187 
-1195 KDLEPVITEGLGTA
+1195 
-1209 QSERLEMESRLSS
+1209 
-1222 QIQQSVESITQTVH
+1222 
-1236 EEVYLKGD
+1236 
-1244 VDRML
+1244 
-1249 SSVSTTL
+1249 
-1256 QQDKESVQIL
+1256 
-1266 FNQLSAQLSAD
+1266 
-1277 GAATDAQFQEI
+1277 
-1288 SKYIRF
+1288 
-1294 IDGNVEIGNSA
+1294 
-1305 SPIQLKVMNDR
+1305 
-1316 ISFQQAGTEV
+1316 
-1326 AYFSNK
+1326 
-1332 QLYVTDGNFIQSLRI
+1332 
-1347 GRFAFVPRANGSLDF
+1347 
-1362 KKVG
+1362 